1 MGAGSVIGQ
10 TPGQPSGQP
19 SNQPSSWKLAP
30 PHDKQTQGIVVSG
43 FVDLPSAQAL
53 FLMCNSPDD
62 PPAAAPARKGAWL
75 QALTAVAPITDSDG
89 KDDRAASIAFTWTG
103 LQKSGLDLN
112 ALASF
117 SAPFREGMYQEDRLR
132 RLGDRIKGKWQGTVI
147 NGGPQWSG
155 NTPVKDD
162 RPPAVV
168 RLPAGKTAPA
178 REPPRLVTTPLT
190 VHALLLLYHQ
200 DADKVQEW
208 ANEVAAALAPH
219 NVKIVHRLALDL
231 HLDKAKNVAR
241 EHFGFADGLSQPIPF
256 GAEDSGEEGTVVVDG
271 KPAPR
276 DPWHGVPLG
285 EILLGH
291 TNAHAEKS
299 PGPLALN
306 DTDPSDRRER
316 DLKPE
321 GAPEGFLNL
330 GLNGSYMVV
339 RELRQY
345 VGKFWKSLEDNAQ
358 RIRAHDPAAT
368 YVTADWLAERLVGRS
383 LDGDMLCP
391 AGMRPPGPGNLP
403 DNAFGYIAD
412 DRYGQG
418 CPIGSHVRRA
428 NPRDGLAKDHP
439 AAAQTLLDAANNH
452 RILRRGRKFGPLPKD
467 RHEEDGEERGLLF
480 ICLNADIARQ
490 FEFVQQTWILNKNF
504 ATLYDETDPLV
515 GPEGRFTIGEQPL
528 RRIVDVETFI
538 QSAGGE
544 YFFLPSL
551 PALKYLASL

>member
-1 MGAGSVIGQ
+1 MGAGSVTGR
-10 TPGQPSGQP
+10 PPSQPSAQP
-19 SNQPSSWKLAP
+19 SNQPPSWKLAP
-30 PHDKQTQGIVVSG
+30 PHDAQTQGIVVSG
-43 FVDLPSAQAL
+43 FGDLPSAQAL
-53 FLMCNSPDD
+53 FLMCDWPD
-62 PPAAAPARKGAWL
+62 PPAAAPAGKGAWL
-75 QALTAVAPITDSDG
+75 QALTMVAPITDSDG
-89 KDDRAASIAFTWTG
+89 KDERAASIAFTWTG
-103 LQKSGLDLN
+103 LQKSGLDAN
-112 ALASF
+112 TLASF

-132 RLGDRIKGKWQGTVI
+132 RLGDRIKGKWQDTVI
-147 NGGPQWSG
+147 DGGPLWSG
-155 NTPVKDD
+155 NAPVKDD
-162 RPPAVV
+162 RPPAIV
-168 RLPAGKTAPA
+168 RLPGGKTAPA
-178 REPPRLVTTPLT
+178 REAPRQVTTPVT

-200 DADKVQEW
+200 DVDKVQVW
-208 ANEVAAALAPH
+208 ADEVAAALAPH

-231 HLDKAKNVAR
+231 HLDKKKNVPR

-256 GAEDSGEEGTVVVDG
+256 DTPDSGEVGTVVVNG

-299 PGPLALN
+299 PGPLVL
-306 DTDPSDRRER
+306 DDGRQH
-316 DLKPE
+316 DLTPQ

-345 VGKFWKSLEDNAQ
+345 VGEFWKSLEENAQ
-358 RIRAHDPAAT
+358 RIRAHDPSAT
-368 YVTADWLAERLVGRS
+368 YVTAEWLAERVVGRG

-391 AGMRPPGPGNLP
+391 AGKRPPGPDNLP
-403 DNAFGYIAD
+403 DNAFGYIKD

-418 CPIGSHVRRA
+418 CPMGSHVRRS

-452 RILRRGRKFGPLPKD
+452 RILRRGRKFGPPPKD
-467 RHEEDGEERGLLF
+467 RQDDDGAERGLLF

-515 GPEGRFTIGEQPL
+515 GPKGGFTIGEQPL
-528 RRIVDVETFI
+528 RRIVDVATFI

>member
-1 MGAGSVIGQ
+1 MGAGSVTGR
-10 TPGQPSGQP
+10 PPSQPSAQP
-19 SNQPSSWKLAP
+19 SNGPPSWKLTP
-30 PHDKQTQGIVVSG
+30 PHDTQTQGIVVSG
-43 FVDLPSAQAL
+43 FGDLPSAQAL
-53 FLMCNSPDD
+53 FLMFDWPDE

-75 QALTAVAPITDSDG
+75 QALTTVAPITDSDG
-89 KDDRAASIAFTWTG
+89 KDERAASIAFTWTG
-103 LQKSGLDLN
+103 LQKSGLDAN

-132 RLGDRIKGKWQGTVI
+132 RLGDRIKSKWQGTVI
-147 NGGPQWSG
+147 DGGPQWSG

-168 RLPAGKTAPA
+168 HLPGGKTAPA
-178 REPPRLVTTPLT
+178 REGPRRVTTPVT

-200 DADKVQEW
+200 DVDKVQKW
-208 ANEVAAALAPH
+208 AAGVTAALAPH
-219 NVKIVHRLALDL
+219 NVKIVRCLALDL
-231 HLDKAKNVAR
+231 HLDENGVAH

-256 GAEDSGEEGTVVVDG
+256 GARDGTVVVNG

-299 PGPLALN
+299 PGPVVLDN
-306 DTDPSDRRER
+306 TDPSAPHDASEG
-316 DLKPE
+316 DLKRE

-345 VGKFWKSLEDNAQ
+345 VGRFWTSLEENAQ

-368 YVTADWLAERLVGRS
+368 HVTAKWLAERVVGRS
-383 LDGDMLCP
+383 LDGHMLCP
-391 AGMRPPGPGNLP
+391 AGLRPPDPYNLP
-403 DNAFGYIAD
+403 DNAFGYVKD

-418 CPIGSHVRRA
+418 CPLGSHVRRA

-452 RILRRGRKFGPLPKD
+452 RILRRGRKFGPPPKD
-467 RHEEDGEERGLLF
+467 RSVEDGAERGLLF

-515 GPEGRFTIGEQPL
+515 GPKGGFTIGEQPL